1 MQIKVKYE
9 NGVFKPLTKISG
21 LKEGMILDISIQEM
35 PNEEL
40 YAFAKAGGSFD
51 FLLEDEDLYTEED
64 IIEPA

>member
-1 MQIKVKYE
+1 MQIKNE
-9 NGVFKPLTKISG
+9 NKVFKEIPI
-21 LKEGMILDISIQEM
+21 
-35 PNEEL
+35 EEL